1 MMVDSLRTLLY
12 PLGFI
17 ANFLFAGRFFVQWI
31 QSEKQG
37 KSVVSQAFWRLSFVA
52 NLAMCLHAYIQLQFP
67 VCLIQALNATIS
79 WRNLNLMGKRVCRLN
94 TTLRVMAASALLVSV
109 LFFLQGTQEWMRPP
123 TLPWTDS
130 QASHA
135 SLTWHLAGLLGIVL
149 FASRYWVQWW
159 LAEKHRTSFLGKSFW
174 WISCVGALFSLAYAI
189 RLFDPVNILGFSL
202 GLIPYIRNLMLMRKK
217 TPPSIDTDSLFLF
230 AGEQS
235 GDVLGGNLV
244 RALKHVSPSMRL
256 YGVGGQEMQK
266 AGMEITHPIERFQ
279 VMGITDVVKAL
290 PRLATDFRKIKQEIL
305 IKQPAGV
312 VLIDYADFNMRL
324 AGALRKGGYRGKIIH
339 YVCPSVWAW
348 RKNRV
353 KTLAKTL
360 DHLLSILP
368 FEKECFTNTQ
378 LPVTYVGHPLVS
390 AIDRHTYDPTWTFP
404 KPLIALFPGSRRHEI
419 SLNLPL
425 QLAAAR
431 KFAQKFAQGY
441 TIAISVARPSLEDLI
456 CPLVDDSV
464 ILVPAEK
471 RYELMQAA
479 DGALATSGTII
490 LELGLHSVPTVATYQ
505 LATLNYLVGRYA
517 LRLRLPFYTLV
528 NIICGKEVY
537 PEFIHK
543 ELSADAIAE
552 ALKALLD
559 NPAHCHQECAHL
571 RTLLQCNDASHQAA
585 QTILGTL
592 S

>member
-1 MMVDSLRTLLY
+1 MLDSLRSLLY
-12 PLGFI
+12 PLGFV
-17 ANFLFAGRFFVQWI
+17 ANLLFAGRFLVQWI
-31 QSEKQG
+31 QSEKKGQ
-37 KSVVSQAFWRLSFVA
+37 SVVSRTFWRLSFVA
-52 NLAMCLHAYIQLQFP
+52 NLSMCLHAYIQLQFP
-67 VCLIQALNATIS
+67 VCLIQALNATIA
-79 WRNLNLMGKRVCRLN
+79 WRNLNLMGKRICRLN
-94 TTLRVMAASALLVSV
+94 TTLLVMAASALLVSV
-109 LFFLQGTQEWMRPP
+109 LFFLQGTHEWMRPP
-123 TLPWTDS
+123 TLPWTTTH
-130 QASHA
+130 ASHA
-135 SLTWHLAGLLGIVL
+135 TFAWHLAGFFGIVL

-159 LAEKHRTSFLGKSFW
+159 FAEKHQTSFLGKSFW

-202 GLIPYIRNLMLMRKK
+202 GLIPYVRNLMLMRKK
-217 TPPSIDTDSLFLF
+217 PLLTSDTNSLFLF

-244 RALKHVSPSMRL
+244 RALHHAAPSMHL
-256 YGVGGQEMQK
+256 YGVGGTEMQR
-266 AGMEITHPIERFQ
+266 AGMEITHPMERFQ
-279 VMGITDVVKAL
+279 VMGISDVVKAL

-305 IKQPAGV
+305 TKQPAGV

-324 AGALRKGGYRGKIIH
+324 SRALRKAGYRGKIIH

-353 KTLAKTL
+353 KSLAKTL

-368 FEKECFTNTQ
+368 FEKECFTQTQ
-378 LPVTYVGHPLVS
+378 LPVTYVGHPLVG
-390 AIDRHTYDPTWTFP
+390 AIDTHTYDPAWTFTR
-404 KPLIALFPGSRRHEI
+404 PLIALFPGSRRHEI
-419 SLNLPL
+419 ALNLPV

-431 KFAQKFAQGY
+431 KFAPGY
-441 TIAISVARPSLEDLI
+441 TIAVSVARPSLEDLI
-456 CPLVDDSV
+456 CPLVDDSI

-471 RYELMQAA
+471 RYELMRSA

-505 LATLNYLVGRYA
+505 LATFNYLIGRYA

-543 ELSADAIAE
+543 ELSVDDIAT
-552 ALKALLD
+552 ALKILLD
-559 NPAHCHQECAHL
+559 NPTHCHQECARL
-571 RTLLQCNDASHQAA
+571 RELLQRHDASHQAA
-585 QTILGTL
+585 QTILQTL
-592 S
+592 L